1 MRSLVAGQ
9 NSMSVAGETLGD
21 LANALEE
28 AYPGIKARLTEGDRI
43 RRGLAVFVNSAQVS
57 SSLTTKVPSDSDIY
71 FAPAISGG

>member
-9 NSMSVAGETLGD
+9 SSVTAAGDTLGALVD
-21 LANALEE
+21 ALE
-28 AYPGIKARLTEGDRI
+28 ADYPGIKARLTEGDRI

-57 SSLTTKVPSDSDIY
+57 SNLTTKVPPDAEVY